1 MLEADITTKKSIAQ
15 PPLDLLFN
23 PAVLS
28 KKDVWDIDVSLLL
41 EMLLKLLNSS
51 GKKDLRMCGIAAL
64 SSSLIYRLKVE
75 SILRLEKISKIKK
88 GVEVVDIQPIQ
99 NLKPLE
105 IPFRIEL
112 TYPVTLE
119 ELLHVLEN
127 MINGLANP
135 KPRRN
140 QLNLESVE
148 TFSFDEYLV
157 KFEKILHTYEDM
169 IFDIVTA
176 DKRIEFKNLTLKM
189 GSVETVRCFI
199 AILYLAMKRKIFLEQ
214 KDDEILI
221 YLKENAE
228 CLDCFRD
235 CTT

>member
-1 MLEADITTKKSIAQ
+1 MSETDITTKKSISQ

-23 PAVLS
+23 PSVLS
-28 KKDVWDIDVSLLL
+28 KKDVWEIDLSLLL
-41 EMLLKLLNSS
+41 EMLLKLINNS
-51 GKKDLRMCGIAAL
+51 GKKDLRMGGIAAL

-75 SILRLEKISKIKK
+75 SILRLEKISKTKK
-88 GVEVVDIQPIQ
+88 GIEIVDIRPIP

-105 IPFRIEL
+105 IPFRIEP

-135 KPRRN
+135 RPRRN

-148 TFSFDEYLV
+148 TFNFDEYIV
-157 KFEKILHTYEDM
+157 KFEKILQSYEDM
-169 IFDIVTA
+169 IYDIVTA
-176 DKRIEFKNLTLKM
+176 DKRVEFKNLTLKM
-189 GSVETVRCFI
+189 NSTEVVRCFI

-214 KDDEILI
+214 NSDEILI
-221 YLKENAE
+221 SLNEKI
-228 CLDCFRD
+228 D
-235 CTT
+235 

>member
-1 MLEADITTKKSIAQ
+1 MSEADITTKKSISQ

-23 PAVLS
+23 PSVLS
-28 KKDVWDIDVSLLL
+28 RKDVWEIDLSLLL
-41 EMLLKLLNSS
+41 EMLLKLITNS

-75 SILRLEKISKIKK
+75 SILRLEKISKTKK
-88 GVEVVDIQPIQ
+88 GIEIVDIRPIP

-105 IPFRIEL
+105 IPFRIEP

-135 KPRRN
+135 RPRRN

-148 TFSFDEYLV
+148 TFNFDEYIV
-157 KFEKILHTYEDM
+157 KFEKVLQSYEDM
-169 IFDIVTA
+169 IYDIVTA
-176 DKRIEFKNLTLKM
+176 DKRVEFKNLTLKM
-189 GSVETVRCFI
+189 NSTEVVRCFI

-214 KDDEILI
+214 NGDEILI
-221 YLKENAE
+221 SLNEKI
-228 CLDCFRD
+228 D
-235 CTT
+235 

>member
-1 MLEADITTKKSIAQ
+1 MSETDITTKKSISQ

-23 PAVLS
+23 PSVLS
-28 KKDVWDIDVSLLL
+28 KKDVWEIDLSLLL
-41 EMLLKLLNSS
+41 EMLLKLINNS

-75 SILRLEKISKIKK
+75 SILRLEKISKTKK
-88 GVEVVDIQPIQ
+88 GIEIADIRPIP

-105 IPFRIEL
+105 IPFRIEP

-135 KPRRN
+135 RPRRN

-148 TFSFDEYLV
+148 TFNFDEYIV
-157 KFEKILHTYEDM
+157 KFEKILQSYEDM
-169 IFDIVTA
+169 IYDIVTA
-176 DKRIEFKNLTLKM
+176 DKRVEFKNLTLKM
-189 GSVETVRCFI
+189 NSTEVVRCFI

-214 KDDEILI
+214 NGDEILI
-221 YLKENAE
+221 SLNEKI
-228 CLDCFRD
+228 D
-235 CTT
+235 

>member
-1 MLEADITTKKSIAQ
+1 MSETDITTKKSISQ

-23 PAVLS
+23 PSVLS
-28 KKDVWDIDVSLLL
+28 KKDVWEIDLSLLL
-41 EMLLKLLNSS
+41 EMLLKLINNS

-75 SILRLEKISKIKK
+75 SILRLEKISKTKK
-88 GVEVVDIQPIQ
+88 GIEIVDIRPIP

-105 IPFRIEL
+105 IPFRIEP

-135 KPRRN
+135 RPRRN

-148 TFSFDEYLV
+148 TFNFDEYIV
-157 KFEKILHTYEDM
+157 KFEKILQSYEDM
-169 IFDIVTA
+169 IYDIVTA
-176 DKRIEFKNLTLKM
+176 DKRLEFKNLTLKM
-189 GSVETVRCFI
+189 NSTEVVRCFI

-214 KDDEILI
+214 NGDEILI
-221 YLKENAE
+221 SLNEKI
-228 CLDCFRD
+228 D
-235 CTT
+235 

>member
-1 MLEADITTKKSIAQ
+1 MTEADITTKKSISQ

-23 PAVLS
+23 PSVLS
-28 KKDVWDIDVSLLL
+28 KKDVWEIDLSLLL
-41 EMLLKLLNSS
+41 EMLLKLINNSE
-51 GKKDLRMCGIAAL
+51 KKDLRMCGIAAL

-75 SILRLEKISKIKK
+75 SILRLEKISKTKK
-88 GVEVVDIQPIQ
+88 GIEIVDIRPIP

-105 IPFRIEL
+105 IPFRIEP

-135 KPRRN
+135 RPRRN

-148 TFSFDEYLV
+148 TFNFDEYIV
-157 KFEKILHTYEDM
+157 KFEKILQSYEDM
-169 IFDIVTA
+169 IYDIVTA
-176 DKRIEFKNLTLKM
+176 DKRVEFKNLTLKM
-189 GSVETVRCFI
+189 NSTEVVRCFI

-214 KDDEILI
+214 NGDEILI
-221 YLKENAE
+221 SLNEKI
-228 CLDCFRD
+228 D
-235 CTT
+235 

>member
-1 MLEADITTKKSIAQ
+1 MSETDITTKKSISQ

-23 PAVLS
+23 PSVLS
-28 KKDVWDIDVSLLL
+28 KKDVWEIDLSLLL
-41 EMLLKLLNSS
+41 EMLLKLINNS

-75 SILRLEKISKIKK
+75 SILRLEKISKTKK
-88 GVEVVDIQPIQ
+88 GIEIADIRPIP

-105 IPFRIEL
+105 IPFRIEP

-135 KPRRN
+135 RPRRN

-148 TFSFDEYLV
+148 TFNFDEYIV
-157 KFEKILHTYEDM
+157 KFEKILQSYEDM
-169 IFDIVTA
+169 IYDIVTA
-176 DKRIEFKNLTLKM
+176 DKRVEFKNLTLKM
-189 GSVETVRCFI
+189 NSTEVVRCFI
-199 AILYLAMKRKIFLEQ
+199 AILYLAMKGKIFLEQ
-214 KDDEILI
+214 NGDEILI
-221 YLKENAE
+221 SLNEKI
-228 CLDCFRD
+228 D
-235 CTT
+235 

>member
-1 MLEADITTKKSIAQ
+1 MSEADITTKKSISQ

-23 PAVLS
+23 PSVLS
-28 KKDVWDIDVSLLL
+28 KKDVWEIDLSLLL
-41 EMLLKLLNSS
+41 QMLLKLINNS

-75 SILRLEKISKIKK
+75 SILRLEKISKTKK
-88 GVEVVDIQPIQ
+88 GIEIVDIRPIP

-105 IPFRIEL
+105 IPFRIEP

-135 KPRRN
+135 RPRRN

-148 TFSFDEYLV
+148 TLNFDEYIV
-157 KFEKILHTYEDM
+157 KFEKILQSYEDM
-169 IFDIVTA
+169 IYDIVTA
-176 DKRIEFKNLTLKM
+176 DKRVQFKNLTLKM
-189 GSVETVRCFI
+189 NSTEVVRCFI

-214 KDDEILI
+214 DGDEILI
-221 YLKENAE
+221 SLNEKI
-228 CLDCFRD
+228 D
-235 CTT
+235 

>member
-1 MLEADITTKKSIAQ
+1 MSEGDITTKKSISQ

-23 PAVLS
+23 PSILS
-28 KKDVWDIDVSLLL
+28 KKDVWEIDVSLLL
-41 EMLLKLLNSS
+41 EMLLKLINNS

-75 SILRLEKISKIKK
+75 SILRLEKISKTKK
-88 GVEVVDIQPIQ
+88 GIEFVDTRPIP
-99 NLKPLE
+99 NLKPIE
-105 IPFRIEL
+105 IPFRIEP

-135 KPRRN
+135 KPRRD

-148 TFSFDEYLV
+148 TFNFDEYLV
-157 KFEKILHTYEDM
+157 KFEKILQSYEDM

-176 DKRIEFKNLTLKM
+176 DKCVEFKNLTLKM
-189 GSVETVRCFI
+189 NSIEIVRCFI

-214 KDDEILI
+214 KDEEIMISLN
-221 YLKENAE
+221 ENI
-228 CLDCFRD
+228 D
-235 CTT
+235 

>member
-1 MLEADITTKKSIAQ
+1 MSETDITTKKSISQ

-23 PAVLS
+23 PSVLS
-28 KKDVWDIDVSLLL
+28 KKDVWEIDLSLLL
-41 EMLLKLLNSS
+41 EMLLKLINNS

-75 SILRLEKISKIKK
+75 SILRLEKISKTKK
-88 GVEVVDIQPIQ
+88 GIEIVDIRPIP
-99 NLKPLE
+99 NLRPLE
-105 IPFRIEL
+105 IPFRIEP

-135 KPRRN
+135 RPRRN

-148 TFSFDEYLV
+148 TFNFDEYIV
-157 KFEKILHTYEDM
+157 KFEKILQSYEDM
-169 IFDIVTA
+169 IYDIVTA
-176 DKRIEFKNLTLKM
+176 DKRVEFKNLTLKM
-189 GSVETVRCFI
+189 NSTEVVRCFI

-214 KDDEILI
+214 NSDEILI
-221 YLKENAE
+221 SLNEKI
-228 CLDCFRD
+228 D
-235 CTT
+235 

>member
-1 MLEADITTKKSIAQ
+1 MSETDITTKKSISQ

-23 PAVLS
+23 PSVLS
-28 KKDVWDIDVSLLL
+28 KKDVWEIDLSLLL
-41 EMLLKLLNSS
+41 EMLLKLINNS

-75 SILRLEKISKIKK
+75 SILRLEKISKTKK
-88 GVEVVDIQPIQ
+88 GIEIVDIRPIP

-105 IPFRIEL
+105 IPFRIEP

-135 KPRRN
+135 RPRRN

-148 TFSFDEYLV
+148 TFNFDEYIV
-157 KFEKILHTYEDM
+157 KFEKILQSYEDM
-169 IFDIVTA
+169 IYDIVTA
-176 DKRIEFKNLTLKM
+176 DKRVEFKNLTLKM
-189 GSVETVRCFI
+189 NSTEVVRCFI

-214 KDDEILI
+214 NSDEILI
-221 YLKENAE
+221 SLNEKI
-228 CLDCFRD
+228 D
-235 CTT
+235 

>member
-1 MLEADITTKKSIAQ
+1 MSETDITTKKSISQ

-23 PAVLS
+23 PSVLS
-28 KKDVWDIDVSLLL
+28 KKDVWEIDLSLLL
-41 EMLLKLLNSS
+41 EMLLKLINNS

-75 SILRLEKISKIKK
+75 SILRLEKISKTKK
-88 GVEVVDIQPIQ
+88 GIEIVDIRPIP

-105 IPFRIEL
+105 IPFRIEP

-135 KPRRN
+135 RPRRN

-148 TFSFDEYLV
+148 TFNFDEYIV
-157 KFEKILHTYEDM
+157 KFEKILQSYEDM
-169 IFDIVTA
+169 IYDIVTA
-176 DKRIEFKNLTLKM
+176 DKRVEFKNLTLKM
-189 GSVETVRCFI
+189 NSTEVVRCFI

-214 KDDEILI
+214 NGDEILI
-221 YLKENAE
+221 SLNEKI
-228 CLDCFRD
+228 D
-235 CTT
+235 

>member
-1 MLEADITTKKSIAQ
+1 MSEGDITTKKSISQ

-23 PAVLS
+23 PSVLS
-28 KKDVWDIDVSLLL
+28 KKDVWEIDVSLLL
-41 EMLLKLLNSS
+41 EMLLKLINNS
-51 GKKDLRMCGIAAL
+51 GKKDLRMCGIAVL
-64 SSSLIYRLKVE
+64 TSSLIYRLKVE
-75 SILRLEKISKIKK
+75 SILRLEKISKTKK
-88 GVEVVDIQPIQ
+88 GIEIVDIRPIP
-99 NLKPLE
+99 NLKPIE
-105 IPFRIEL
+105 IPFRVEP

-148 TFSFDEYLV
+148 TFNFDEYLV
-157 KFEKILHTYEDM
+157 KFEKILQSYEDM

-176 DKRIEFKNLTLKM
+176 DKCVEFKNLTLKM
-189 GSVETVRCFI
+189 NSIEIVRCFI

-214 KDDEILI
+214 TDDEIMISLN
-221 YLKENAE
+221 ENI
-228 CLDCFRD
+228 D
-235 CTT
+235 

>member
-1 MLEADITTKKSIAQ
+1 MSEVDEEDMTTKKSISQ

-23 PAVLS
+23 PSVLS
-28 KKDVWDIDVSLLL
+28 KKDVWEIDVSLLL
-41 EMLLKLLNSS
+41 EMLLKLINTS

-75 SILRLEKISKIKK
+75 SILRLEKIAKTKK
-88 GVEVVDIQPIQ
+88 GVEVIDIEPIP

-105 IPFRIEL
+105 IPFRIEP

-119 ELLHVLEN
+119 ELLHLLEN

-135 KPRRN
+135 KPKRN

-148 TFSFDEYLV
+148 TFNFDEYLV
-157 KFEKILHTYEDM
+157 KFEKILQSYEDM

-199 AILYLAMKRKIFLEQ
+199 AMLYLAMKRKIFLEQ

-221 YLKENAE
+221 YLNENI
-228 CLDCFRD
+228 D
-235 CTT
+235 

>member
-1 MLEADITTKKSIAQ
+1 MSEADITTKKSISQ

-23 PAVLS
+23 PSVLS
-28 KKDVWDIDVSLLL
+28 KKDVWEIDLSLLL
-41 EMLLKLLNSS
+41 EMLLKLINNS

-75 SILRLEKISKIKK
+75 SILRLEKISKTKK
-88 GVEVVDIQPIQ
+88 GIEIVDIRPIP

-105 IPFRIEL
+105 IPFRIEP

-119 ELLHVLEN
+119 ELLRVLEN

-135 KPRRN
+135 RPRRN

-148 TFSFDEYLV
+148 TFNFDEYIV
-157 KFEKILHTYEDM
+157 KFEKVLQSYEDM
-169 IFDIVTA
+169 IYDIVTA
-176 DKRIEFKNLTLKM
+176 DKRVEFKNLTLKM
-189 GSVETVRCFI
+189 NSTEVVRCFI

-214 KDDEILI
+214 NGDEILI
-221 YLKENAE
+221 SLNEKI
-228 CLDCFRD
+228 D
-235 CTT
+235 

>member
-1 MLEADITTKKSIAQ
+1 MSEADMTTKKSISQ

-88 GVEVVDIQPIQ
+88 GVEVVDIQPIP

-105 IPFRIEL
+105 IPFRIEP

-148 TFSFDEYLV
+148 TFNFDEYLV
-157 KFEKILHTYEDM
+157 KFEKILQTYEDM

-176 DKRIEFKNLTLKM
+176 DKCIEFKNLTIKM
-189 GSVETVRCFI
+189 NSIEIVRCFI
-199 AILYLAMKRKIFLEQ
+199 AMLYLAMKRKIHVEQ

-221 YLKENAE
+221 SLNENIE
-228 CLDCFRD
+228 
-235 CTT
+235 